1 MNGPARLNL
10 SILSLLALPAMRTIA
25 VAIFS
30 LLGMAA
36 ITPAT
41 SAELDVLSPT
51 ALRSSMQELI
61 PQFEGSS
68 GHKLKVGFGPA
79 GALARRIQQGE
90 VLDVGIVT
98 DAQIDNLQKQGKI
111 VAGSKTIIAR
121 VGVGVFVR
129 KGAAKPDIRSV
140 EAFKRALLAAKS
152 IGHFDPAG
160 GAPSGIFAARLLS
173 SLGIGAELKQKIK
186 VYPPGRSIYAAIAEG
201 EIEIGLGQ
209 ITEIV
214 TQPTA
219 QLVGPL
225 PAEIQNYTLFA
236 AGIATVSKTQDAA
249 KSLID
254 FLTSAAA
261 ARVMK
266 AKGLEK
272 YVGGVR

>member
-1 MNGPARLNL
+1 
-10 SILSLLALPAMRTIA
+10 MRTIA
-25 VAIFS
+25 MAIFS

-41 SAELDVLSPT
+41 SAELYVLSPT

-61 PQFEGSS
+61 PQFESSS
-68 GHKLKVGFGPA
+68 GHKIKVGYGPA
-79 GALARRIQQGE
+79 GALARRIRQGE

-98 DAQIDNLQKQGKI
+98 GAQIDDLQKQRKI
-111 VAGSKTIIAR
+111 MAGSKTNIAR

-140 EAFKRALLAAKS
+140 EAFKRALLAAKT

-160 GAPSGIFAARLLS
+160 GAPSGILAARLLS
-173 SLGIGAELKQKIK
+173 SLDIGAELKSKIK
-186 VYPPGRSIYAAIAEG
+186 VYPPGGSIYVAISKG
-201 EIEIGLGQ
+201 EIQIGLGQ

-214 TQPTA
+214 AQPTA
-219 QLVGPL
+219 ELVGPL
-225 PAEIQNYTLFA
+225 PAKIQNYTLFA
-236 AGIATVSKTQDAA
+236 AGIAAVSKTQDAA

-266 AKGLEK
+266 AKGLEPSK
-272 YVGGVR
+272 G